1 MKRGEPFPSFW
12 RRGDSAALADCR
24 PDRWSGVPVSDRA
37 YRGNLVALALVL
49 ACAILPGCASESG
62 GAAATNQP
70 PAPPVSAGPTM
81 AQPDYS
87 LTAELKAQV
96 QAAATTGNYK
106 ALGELAAA
114 NPEQA
119 AGIAYTAV
127 TAVSTEERKVMACV
141 QAIVVTAPSKAAAIA
156 QAAASAAASLATQT
170 ICY

>member
-37 YRGNLVALALVL
+37 YRGNLVALALAL
-49 ACAILPGCASESG
+49 ACGLLSECECGPDST
-62 GAAATNQP
+62 AATDPHSRP
-70 PAPPVSAGPTM
+70 PESAGPTTT
-81 AQPDYS
+81 QPDYT
-87 LTAELKAQV
+87 LPAKLKAQV
-96 QAAATTGNYK
+96 LAAAATGNYK

-141 QAIVVTAPSKAAAIA
+141 QAIVVTVPSKAAAIT
-156 QAAASAAASLATQT
+156 QAAASAAPSLATQT